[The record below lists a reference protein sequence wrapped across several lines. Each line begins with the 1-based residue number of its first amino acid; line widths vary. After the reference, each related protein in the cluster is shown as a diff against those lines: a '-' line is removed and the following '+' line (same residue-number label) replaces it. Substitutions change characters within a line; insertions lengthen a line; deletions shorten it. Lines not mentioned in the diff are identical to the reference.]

1 MPYSEQQQESN
12 LVFFLHE
19 FVQPAAEA
27 VRSFSLLAPTTR
39 DYSTFSFLES
49 FLWLHLGVKLD
60 YFSKAQSRRVMYEFG
75 NHWLA
80 AYQRTVNAKMLQKFS
95 PPLQRIL
102 EAEFSGRVELFGSVE
117 ETPAPSDE
125 LTSAYQTTLVLV
137 GGFSQDIEANQLLRM
152 LVFANLQTW
161 ELATGR
167 VPAPTVLRPDLQIE
181 IETLPQEWARP
192 GLFKL
197 VQFMQA
203 FRQMTD
209 DFDKLYPATS
219 TKLSSQMF
227 LLKRYLK
234 EMQQWRLN
242 FGDQTPRERFLQVA
256 SDATRVVQEE
266 IKKDGGAP
274 KHNVETQS
282 LIASIYDLLTDWG
295 APPLTRG
302 AEGL

>member
-19 FVQPAAEA
+19 FVKPSAEA
-27 VRSFSLLAPTTR
+27 LRSFSLLAPTTR
-39 DYSTFSFLES
+39 DYCTFAILEA
-49 FLWLHLGVKLD
+49 FFWLHLGVKLD
-60 YFSKAQSRRVMYEFG
+60 YFSRAQSRRVMYEFG
-75 NHWLA
+75 NHLLGA
-80 AYQRTVNAKMLQKFS
+80 FQRTVNAKMLQKFS

-102 EAEFSGRVELFGSVE
+102 EAEFIGRVELFGSLE
-117 ETPAPSDE
+117 ESPTPSDE
-125 LTSAYQTTLVLV
+125 LASAYQTALVLV
-137 GGFSQDIEANQLLRM
+137 GGFANDTDAQQLLKM

-161 ELATGR
+161 ELAMGKAT
-167 VPAPTVLRPDLQIE
+167 PTLRPDLQGE
-181 IETLPQEWARP
+181 IETLPREWART

-209 DFDKLYPATS
+209 DFDRLYS
-219 TKLSSQMF
+219 SNSRGQSSQML
-227 LLKRYLK
+227 LLKRRLK

-256 SDATRVVQEE
+256 NDVAGVVQKE
-266 IKKDGGAP
+266 IKNDEGSP
-274 KHNVETQS
+274 QRTIDTRLLV
-282 LIASIYDLLTDWG
+282 ASIYDLLMDWG

-302 AEGL
+302 AEGPS